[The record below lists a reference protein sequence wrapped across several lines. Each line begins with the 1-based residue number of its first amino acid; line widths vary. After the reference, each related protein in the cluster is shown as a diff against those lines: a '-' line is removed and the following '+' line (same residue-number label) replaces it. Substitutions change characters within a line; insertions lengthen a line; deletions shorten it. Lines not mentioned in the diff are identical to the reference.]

1 MIFMTWEIFV
11 YTLIVLGWEK
21 VRATPSL
28 SAMVFGNPEVKAA
41 NAPDEDED
49 VIAEKARLQSGGG
62 QDDAIKIMGLRKVY
76 KGRLG
81 GGNKIAVQDLWMG
94 VPKGQCLG
102 FLGINGAGSVRMDGQ
117 TTPRRAAARTL
128 AALLFCSLSLVCVAR
143 SLTALSFS
151 LFLFLCC
158 FSVKR
163 RL

>member
-1 MIFMTWEIFV
+1 MIFMTWEIFA
-11 YTLIVLGWEK
+11 YTLIVLAWEK
-21 VRATPSL
+21 IRATPSL

-62 QDDAIKIMGLRKVY
+62 GADDAIKIMGLRKVY

-102 FLGINGAGSVRMDGQ
+102 FLGINGAGSV
-117 TTPRRAAARTL
+117 PAHAAPSLARF
-128 AALLFCSLSLVCVAR
+128 AAIFCFFFAR
-143 SLTALSFS
+143 FR
-151 LFLFLCC
+151 CC
-158 FSVKR
+158 ASPYR
-163 RL
+163 C

>member
-11 YTLIVLGWEK
+11 YTFIVLGWEK
-21 VRATPSL
+21 IRATPSL
-28 SAMVFGNPEVKAA
+28 SSMVFGNPEVKAA

-62 QDDAIKIMGLRKVY
+62 GADDAIKIMGLRKVY

-102 FLGINGAGSVRMDGQ
+102 FLGINGAGSVWTDMLLLSRDCFCCFFSLLLQ
-117 TTPRRAAARTL
+117 SVATPRR
-128 AALLFCSLSLVCVAR
+128 
-143 SLTALSFS
+143 
-151 LFLFLCC
+151 
-158 FSVKR
+158 
-163 RL
+163 